1 MELREVNTDK
11 IIVQHNALT
20 SGRYDFSAC
29 QLDILFMLLAMLGK
43 DDTVQKAYSIHV
55 KDIEAITGRKWNYQ
69 QLSDATEEM
78 GSRMFAIET
87 PTSHLQLW
95 LFQSIEYQ
103 KGKGYFDATISE
115 KARPYLFDLKSNFT
129 TMQLKS
135 ALTCSSKYAKRL
147 YALCCQW
154 RTKGELVMDIDKLK
168 EMLFLKDP
176 KGKEKEQF
184 TEITAL
190 KSKVLDIAKKQI
202 NELTDIKFDYEL
214 IKRGRS
220 FNSIKIYIGVQ
231 KLKQLEI
238 NFTET
243 IEYQKKVATIAAY
256 GISED
261 VAKQVA
267 IKHFDTFMKIKDDLN
282 AEIKAGTKRVENAR
296 AYMVGILK
304 NKGIIK

>member
-1 MELREVNTDK
+1 MELNQVDLNK
-11 IIVQHNALT
+11 QIVQHNALT

-29 QLDILFMLLAMLGK
+29 QLDILFMLLAILGK
-43 DDTVQKAYSIHV
+43 DDMIQKPYSIHV
-55 KDIEAITGRKWNYQ
+55 KDIQAITGRIWNYQ
-69 QLSDATEEM
+69 QLSDATQEM
-78 GSRMFAIET
+78 GSRMFSIET

-103 KGKGYFDATISE
+103 KGKGYFDITISE

-147 YALCCQW
+147 YALSCQW
-154 RTKGELVMDIDKLK
+154 RVKGELTMEIGKLK

-176 KGKEKEQF
+176 KGREKEQF
-184 TEITAL
+184 IKISQFKE
-190 KSKVLDIAKKQI
+190 KVLDIAKHQI
-202 NELTDIKFDYEL
+202 NEFTDIKFDYEL
-214 IKRGRS
+214 IKRGHS
-220 FNSIKIYIGVQ
+220 FSSIKIYIGVQ
-231 KLKQLEI
+231 KPKQLEI

-243 IEYQKKVATIAAY
+243 IEYQKKVATIMAY
-256 GISED
+256 GINED

-267 IKHFDTFMKIKDDLN
+267 IKHFETFIKIKDELN
-282 AEIKAGTKRVENAR
+282 AEIKAGTKKVENAK